1 MREKLLGES
10 RFTLEQA
17 EHDCLFDTNDGAG
30 LKCARGGNAKQ
41 LCDTLKGFKE
51 RNGGR
56 LPNPDSEAGRAL
68 YSLETFT
75 GELHKLDIDKI
86 LGHKV

>member
-1 MREKLLGES
+1 MTHLKL
-10 RFTLEQA
+10 QA
-17 EHDCLFDTNDGAG
+17 ALDELT
-30 LKCARGGNAKQ
+30 R

-56 LPNPDSEAGRAL
+56 LPNPDSDAGRAL

-86 LGHKV
+86 LGRKV

>member
-1 MREKLLGES
+1 MTHLKL
-10 RFTLEQA
+10 QA
-17 EHDCLFDTNDGAG
+17 ALDEVI
-30 LKCARGGNAKQ
+30 R

-51 RNGGR
+51 RNGGT
-56 LPNPDSEAGRAL
+56 LPNPDSDAGRAL

-75 GELHKLDIDKI
+75 SELHKLDIDKI

>member
-1 MREKLLGES
+1 MTHLKL
-10 RFTLEQA
+10 QA
-17 EHDCLFDTNDGAG
+17 ALDEIT
-30 LKCARGGNAKQ
+30 R

-51 RNGGR
+51 RNGGA

-75 GELHKLDIDKI
+75 GELHKLDIGEI